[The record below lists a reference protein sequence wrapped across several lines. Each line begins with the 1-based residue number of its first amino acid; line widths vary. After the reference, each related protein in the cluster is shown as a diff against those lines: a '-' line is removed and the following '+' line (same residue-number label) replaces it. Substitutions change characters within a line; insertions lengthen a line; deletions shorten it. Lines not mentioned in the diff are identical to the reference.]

1 MGDMWLRKGYA
12 IPLISTS
19 SLNPY
24 TFLFI
29 LSVSFLEDY
38 DYVNDNNDN
47 VSNFFLFKKNVYE
60 KILFYIHFC
69 ILMLG
74 IRSP

>member
-29 LSVSFLEDY
+29 LSVSFLEGY

-47 VSNFFLFKKNVYE
+47 VSNFFYLKKMFMR
-60 KILFYIHFC
+60 KFFFTFIFAF
-69 ILMLG
+69 
-74 IRSP
+74 